1 MTVMNKQEFLMK
13 LRKALSGLPK
23 DDIDERLT
31 FYSEMI
37 DTMETALKNDF
48 YQNQLITDL
57 LPLVEADVKNKKMS
71 AYIGAQKLLDAYF
84 NLLKK

>member
-1 MTVMNKQEFLMK
+1 MVSEHVQAIRENGYLN
-13 LRKALSGLPK
+13 RKRSQQ
-23 DDIDERLT
+23 DVQM
-31 FYSEMI
+31 MI

-48 YQNQLITDL
+48 YQNQLIIDL
-57 LPLVEADVKNKKMS
+57 LPLVEADVKDKKMS